1 METYGNLWKPTKKTM
16 ETLSKFVKT
25 YFALFSDP
33 LGPAPERPRTSAG
46 RNLADVDEFEDED
59 VDDLLPE

>member
-1 METYGNLWKPTKKTM
+1 M
-16 ETLSKFVKT
+16 ETLSF
-25 YFALFSDP
+25 FFENIFPLFSDP